1 MNDLIESFLN
11 RDVKCFIAS
20 SSIRVRTYAFLLVS
34 IENQSAFSFNLFF
47 IVDNQSSMFEFLSSM
62 KINESSNF
70 FDVLMIV
77 DTEASILTDAF
88 RIDSTDTSNDSTFSF
103 SSLLRF
109 CLSSSTYFF
118 NLSYST
124 SYLALSFIMTL

>member
-11 RDVKCFIAS
+11 HDAKCFIAS

-34 IENQSAFSFNLFF
+34 IENQSAFSFNLFL

-62 KINESSNF
+62 KMNESNNF

-77 DTEASILTDAF
+77 DTEASILIDAF
-88 RIDSTDTSNDSTFSF
+88 RIDSTNTSSDLTFSF

-109 CLSSSTYFF
+109 CSSSSTRFF
-118 NLSYST
+118 NLSYFI
-124 SYLALSFIMTL
+124 SYLVFSFIMTL